1 MWKKKLKHSYNRGR
15 ERKTTAWKIYVDNW
29 GRIIINCSGK
39 SQNTIRIWMHRI
51 CYSYSPQVLIKAVP
65 SFHRCAILSQ
75 VFLLWKKFGFLFFFF
90 FTRVNE
96 KVHFYWCCAPTTPAK
111 SVESYCQHK
120 ANHHYLSNSAESS
133 LSSAEQGQL
142 LNSKLLK
149 PLFSEEKPLI
159 IQHVS

>member
-1 MWKKKLKHSYNRGR
+1 MWKKKLKHSYNRRR
-15 ERKTTAWKIYVDNW
+15 ERKTTARKIYVDNW
-29 GRIIINCSGK
+29 GRIIIYCPGK
-39 SQNTIRIWMHRI
+39 SQKIIRIWMHRI
-51 CYSYSPQVLIKAVP
+51 CYSYSPQVLIKAVLITGVP
-65 SFHRCAILSQ
+65 PFHRFFSFENIWI
-75 VFLLWKKFGFLFFFF
+75 FLLF
-90 FTRVNE
+90 FTPVNE
-96 KVHFYWCCAPTTPAK
+96 KVHFCWCCAPTTPAK

-133 LSSAEQGQL
+133 LSSAEQGQP